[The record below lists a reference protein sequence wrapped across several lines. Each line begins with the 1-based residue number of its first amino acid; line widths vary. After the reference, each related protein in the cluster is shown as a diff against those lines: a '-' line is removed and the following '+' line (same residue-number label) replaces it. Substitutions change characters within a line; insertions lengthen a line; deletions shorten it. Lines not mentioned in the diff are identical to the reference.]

1 MSQAKQPKWEFEMH
15 KEVFVK
21 LYEKSGGRIS
31 ANILTNTD
39 TSWLCGWWNLK
50 IKDSVVLSLE
60 HDTTTG
66 NYPVV
71 PRAPKELLEALGA
84 RGYDTR
90 LVS

>member
-1 MSQAKQPKWEFEMH
+1 MH

-21 LYEKSGGRIS
+21 LYEKNKRIS
-31 ANILTNTD
+31 ANILKNTD
-39 TSWLCGWWNLK
+39 TSWLCGWWNVK
-50 IKDSVVLSLE
+50 IEGAVVTALE

-71 PRAPKELLEALGA
+71 PRAPKELLEALSA
-84 RGYDTR
+84 RGYDTS